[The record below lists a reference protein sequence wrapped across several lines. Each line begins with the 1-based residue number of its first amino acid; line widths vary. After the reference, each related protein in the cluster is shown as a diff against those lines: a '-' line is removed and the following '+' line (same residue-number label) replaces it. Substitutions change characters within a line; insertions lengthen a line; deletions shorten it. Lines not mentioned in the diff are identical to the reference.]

1 MEHPRALGGDS
12 WFLRCVLAGVVVV
25 AIVIVGFAATVLLL
39 ARSESNA
46 SKELRSSLSTLQ
58 STLDFSIIVPSYIPR
73 GTLPKADGGVQDGGL
88 DFFLWPSTDMSI
100 PKYLRPTIE
109 ITETTKNLTGPQ
121 PGEAPGAAYID
132 LEGHQVSGVFSSGPS
147 PEVSAG
153 LSARLDGVS
162 VVIFVIWRHDEPQQT
177 LSLTDDMKG
186 EAIKIFDSMIKAANQ
201 NS

>member
-73 GTLPKADGGVQDGGL
+73 GTLPKADGGFRTAD
-88 DFFLWPSTDMSI
+88 
-100 PKYLRPTIE
+100 
-109 ITETTKNLTGPQ
+109 
-121 PGEAPGAAYID
+121 
-132 LEGHQVSGVFSSGPS
+132 
-147 PEVSAG
+147 
-153 LSARLDGVS
+153 
-162 VVIFVIWRHDEPQQT
+162 
-177 LSLTDDMKG
+177 
-186 EAIKIFDSMIKAANQ
+186 
-201 NS
+201 